1 MSWLDK
7 KYKDQLG
14 EQKFPE
20 AMKKRGWESMQ
31 GLLDAEMPTSGAES
45 AAATTGTLYWVGV
58 AAVVAVIVGLP
69 FFVKFQ
75 PEAKQDIS
83 QPSIPESQI
92 EYNISHQEDLSKE
105 SPSTMES
112 TSPFDNDISGNEQPM
127 ETQEPEA
134 KNTVSEVSAPVEKET
149 EISNVQAS
157 KGTDNTVNA
166 DQVIANAVVT
176 VEEKVVANE
185 QSQGNLVQEENISTE
200 TEFVATEKGE
210 SGEEVIVAGIAP
222 MEEEVEETTD
232 NTVESALDD
241 AALLANEDQPQEEP
255 SLAQNTISS
264 DKELD
269 NEEVKNEEVEEPVI
283 VVHEEEESRTES
295 GITEGQTEELP
306 EIASDENKARDEEE
320 DVAGLDDNTV
330 VNQKS
335 AHLAFLEADDAA
347 PVPNLMTFSKE
358 RFAISLWGGYL
369 FTGKVL
375 SGDKELIDQRKES
388 EKPIFTTPTGIG
400 LDYFIDKN
408 WTVGVGVG
416 WAEYGEDVDYTI
428 YNVSST
434 FDSVSFDGRND
445 SPSNYPNIVSID
457 SIRVIDT
464 VNQGHWNYNLVYRK
478 DDSTAN
484 YYQGKNTFR
493 FIEVPLTVG
502 YRFGSGRLKP
512 WVKAGVILGLP
523 VEASYTYPQFGTGE
537 FSQESGTSKLAAVQY
552 SGLVQ
557 LGVDAY
563 LSRSLSLRINA
574 LGSYQLNAVLSD
586 DAIRQRYY
594 RLGLSFGLA
603 YNL

>member
-31 GLLDAEMPTSGAES
+31 GLLDAEMPTSGTES

-92 EYNISHQEDLSKE
+92 EYNISHQEELSKE

-112 TSPFDNDISGNEQPM
+112 TSPFDDDISGNEKPM
-127 ETQEPEA
+127 ETQDAEA
-134 KNTVSEVSAPVEKET
+134 KNTVSEVSAPIEKEA

-157 KGTDNTVNA
+157 KGMGNTVNA
-166 DQVIANAVVT
+166 DQVITNAVET
-176 VEEKVVANE
+176 AEEKVVANE
-185 QSQGNLVQEENISTE
+185 QSQGNLVQEESISTE
-200 TEFVATEKGE
+200 TEFVATEKEE

-222 MEEEVEETTD
+222 KEQEVEETTD

-269 NEEVKNEEVEEPVI
+269 NEEVKSAEVEESVI
-283 VVHEEEESRTES
+283 AVHEKEESRTES

-457 SIRVIDT
+457 STRVIDT

-574 LGSYQLNAVLSD
+574 LGSCQLNAVLSD
-586 DAIRQRYY
+586 EATRQRYY

>member
-31 GLLDAEMPTSGAES
+31 GLLDAEIPTSGAES
-45 AAATTGTLYWVGV
+45 ATATTGTLYWVGV

-69 FFVKFQ
+69 FFVNFQ

-105 SPSTMES
+105 RPSTMES
-112 TSPFDNDISGNEQPM
+112 TSPFDNDISGNEKPM
-127 ETQEPEA
+127 ETKDAEA
-134 KNTVSEVSAPVEKET
+134 KNTVSEVSAPIEKEA

-157 KGTDNTVNA
+157 KGMDNTVNA
-166 DQVIANAVVT
+166 DQVITNAVVT
-176 VEEKVVANE
+176 AEEKVVANA
-185 QSQGNLVQEENISTE
+185 QAQLNLVQEENISTE
-200 TEFVATEKGE
+200 TEFVSTEKEE

-222 MEEEVEETTD
+222 KEEEVEETTD
-232 NTVESALDD
+232 NTVELELDD
-241 AALLANEDQPQEEP
+241 AALLASENQPQEEV

-269 NEEVKNEEVEEPVI
+269 NEELKSAEVEEPVI
-283 VVHEEEESRTES
+283 VVHEEDEGLTES
-295 GITEGQTEELP
+295 GITEGQTEELY
-306 EIASDENKARDEEE
+306 EIASDENKTMDEVE
-320 DVAGLDDNTV
+320 DVAGLDDNNV
-330 VNQKS
+330 VNQKA

-358 RFAISLWGGYL
+358 RFAVSLWGGYL
-369 FTGKVL
+369 FTGKLL
-375 SGDKELIDQRKES
+375 SGDQELIDQRKES

-457 SIRVIDT
+457 STRVIDT

-537 FSQESGTSKLAAVQY
+537 FSQESGTSKLAALQY

-574 LGSYQLNAVLSD
+574 LGSCQLNAVLSD
-586 DAIRQRYY
+586 EATRQRYY
-594 RLGLSFGLA
+594 RIGASIGLA
-603 YNL
+603 YNF

>member
-45 AAATTGTLYWVGV
+45 AVATTGTLYWVGV

-92 EYNISHQEDLSKE
+92 EYNISYQEELSKE

-112 TSPFDNDISGNEQPM
+112 TSPFDNDISGNEKPM
-127 ETQEPEA
+127 ETQDAEA
-134 KNTVSEVSAPVEKET
+134 KNTVSEVSAPIEKET

-157 KGTDNTVNA
+157 KGMGNTVNA
-166 DQVIANAVVT
+166 DQVITNAVVT
-176 VEEKVVANE
+176 AEEKVVANE

-200 TEFVATEKGE
+200 TEFVATEKEE

-222 MEEEVEETTD
+222 KEQEVEETTD
-232 NTVESALDD
+232 NTVELELGD
-241 AALLANEDQPQEEP
+241 AALLASEDQSREEV
-255 SLAQNTISS
+255 SLAQNAISS

-269 NEEVKNEEVEEPVI
+269 NEEVKSEEVEESVI
-283 VVHEEEESRTES
+283 AVHEEEEDQTES
-295 GITEGQTEELP
+295 GIAEVQTDELP
-306 EIASDENKARDEEE
+306 EIASDENKARDEVE
-320 DVAGLDDNTV
+320 DVAGFDDNTV

-358 RFAISLWGGYL
+358 RFAVSLWGGYL

-375 SGDKELIDQRKES
+375 SGDQELIDQRKES

-537 FSQESGTSKLAAVQY
+537 FRQESGTSKLAAVQY

-586 DAIRQRYY
+586 DTIRQRYY

>member
-14 EQKFPE
+14 EQKFSE

-112 TSPFDNDISGNEQPM
+112 TSRFDNDISGNEEPM
-127 ETQEPEA
+127 ETQEVEA

-149 EISNVQAS
+149 EISNVQSS
-157 KGTDNTVNA
+157 KGTDNTVNS
-166 DQVIANAVVT
+166 DQVIANEVVT
-176 VEEKVVANE
+176 AEEKVVANE
-185 QSQGNLVQEENISTE
+185 QAQGNLVLEENISTE
-200 TEFVATEKGE
+200 TEFVATEKE
-210 SGEEVIVAGIAP
+210 EDGEEVIVAGIAP
-222 MEEEVEETTD
+222 KEQEVEETTD

-241 AALLANEDQPQEEP
+241 ATLLASENQPQEEV
-255 SLAQNTISS
+255 SLVQNTISS

-269 NEEVKNEEVEEPVI
+269 NEEVKSEEVEESVI
-283 VVHEEEESRTES
+283 AVHEEEEDQTES
-295 GITEGQTEELP
+295 GIAEVQTDELP
-306 EIASDENKARDEEE
+306 EIASDENKARDEVE

-330 VNQKS
+330 INQKS

-375 SGDKELIDQRKES
+375 SGDQELIDQRKES

-457 SIRVIDT
+457 STRVIDT

-484 YYQGKNTFR
+484 YHQGKNTFR

-586 DAIRQRYY
+586 EAIRQRYY
-594 RLGLSFGLA
+594 RIGASIGLA
-603 YNL
+603 YNF